1 MSVPTKEE
9 ISVVM
14 KGFED
19 FYNDNIKS
27 QQELDVKTFLDF
39 TEPKFVEAGYREKIY
54 PALRNTTEGNI
65 LILTDL
71 GVGDFIVTTG
81 AIREVR
87 RIYPG
92 AHITLV
98 CYTQPSNFAEVCPYV
113 DELILY
119 DTFDDIVPSQKSS
132 SDILNTDVIK
142 FYKWNMRITPKLL
155 ERRFDVGFIFAW
167 HGNMELLM
175 YMSGARIRVSS
186 MYWKNFNDPER
197 IKKTALFDYFKFLA
211 THWAPYDD
219 FHCHTVDKNFAL
231 LETLLHTSI
240 SNRKLEIW
248 YTPYDVSIA
257 KSHLENIA
265 DPVYA
270 LNMGGSSKEKHY
282 PPEKYA
288 KFLEMIIKEEPTA
301 TFVILGGGNEDLK
314 SAEIIKRTAPELYE
328 KNIID
333 LTNKLTFRQ
342 SAALLSFCKMYIGND
357 TGTMHVAATV
367 GCPVLEPNCFAADFK
382 MRNIDAPIRWAPY
395 DVPSVIIQPKHALA
409 ECKNKPHSGHGCKA
423 EIPHCI
429 KQIEL
434 ETLLRGFHLLK
445 LCVKAKNNKPVYI
458 S

>member
-1 MSVPTKEE
+1 MNTPTKEE
-9 ISVVM
+9 ISVIM

-167 HGNMELLM
+167 HGNMEL
-175 YMSGARIRVSS
+175 
-186 MYWKNFNDPER
+186 
-197 IKKTALFDYFKFLA
+197 FKG
-211 THWAPYDD
+211 
-219 FHCHTVDKNFAL
+219 
-231 LETLLHTSI
+231 
-240 SNRKLEIW
+240 R
-248 YTPYDVSIA
+248 
-257 KSHLENIA
+257 
-265 DPVYA
+265 
-270 LNMGGSSKEKHY
+270 
-282 PPEKYA
+282 
-288 KFLEMIIKEEPTA
+288 
-301 TFVILGGGNEDLK
+301 
-314 SAEIIKRTAPELYE
+314 
-328 KNIID
+328 
-333 LTNKLTFRQ
+333 
-342 SAALLSFCKMYIGND
+342 
-357 TGTMHVAATV
+357 
-367 GCPVLEPNCFAADFK
+367 GCCRA
-382 MRNIDAPIRWAPY
+382 
-395 DVPSVIIQPKHALA
+395 
-409 ECKNKPHSGHGCKA
+409 
-423 EIPHCI
+423 
-429 KQIEL
+429 
-434 ETLLRGFHLLK
+434 
-445 LCVKAKNNKPVYI
+445 
-458 S
+458 